1 MTIPFTLFP
10 LQERNLNRRRAESK
24 LVIDV
29 VAKDN
34 HPPELAVSAT
44 EGFIDEN
51 SALGTLVL
59 DKGGNPI
66 RFTVSDRDQVRNI
79 PILKTGGVNVDPYWI
94 RLTDKGWMDMMGS
107 QHARRKLED

>member
-1 MTIPFTLFP
+1 M
-10 LQERNLNRRRAESK
+10 
-24 LVIDV
+24 IDV

-66 RFTVSDRDQVRNI
+66 RFTVSDRDQVREMDN
-79 PILKTGGVNVDPYWI
+79 PILVEI
-94 RLTDKGWMDMMGS
+94 GS
-107 QHARRKLED
+107 IVMFVG

>member
-1 MTIPFTLFP
+1 M
-10 LQERNLNRRRAESK
+10 
-24 LVIDV
+24 IDV

-66 RFTVSDRDQVRNI
+66 RFTVSDRDQVHQKI
-79 PILKTGGVNVDPYWI
+79 EDGTNVDVPYWI
-94 RLTDKGWMDMMGS
+94 TMTNKGWMDMMGS
-107 QHARRKLED
+107 QHERRKLED

>member
-1 MTIPFTLFP
+1 M
-10 LQERNLNRRRAESK
+10 
-24 LVIDV
+24 VIDV

-66 RFTVSDRDQVRNI
+66 RFTVSDRDQVREMDN
-79 PILKTGGVNVDPYWI
+79 PISVAI
-94 RLTDKGWMDMMGS
+94 GS
-107 QHARRKLED
+107 IVMFVG

>member
-1 MTIPFTLFP
+1 M
-10 LQERNLNRRRAESK
+10 
-24 LVIDV
+24 IDV

-34 HPPELAVSAT
+34 HPPELAVSAA

-66 RFTVSDRDQVRNI
+66 RFTVSDRDQVHQKRGVFHEDGTN
-79 PILKTGGVNVDPYWI
+79 VNVPYWI
-94 RLTDKGWMDMMGS
+94 TMTNKGWTDIMGS
-107 QHARRKLED
+107 QHERRKLED

>member
-1 MTIPFTLFP
+1 M
-10 LQERNLNRRRAESK
+10 
-24 LVIDV
+24 
-29 VAKDN
+29 AKDN

-66 RFTVSDRDQVRNI
+66 RFTVSDRDQVGNI
-79 PILKTGGVNVDPYWI
+79 PIL
-94 RLTDKGWMDMMGS
+94 RMG
-107 QHARRKLED
+107 

>member
-1 MTIPFTLFP
+1 M
-10 LQERNLNRRRAESK
+10 
-24 LVIDV
+24 IDV

-34 HPPELAVSAT
+34 HPPELAVSAN

-66 RFTVSDRDQVRNI
+66 RFTISDRDQVRNADLMI
-79 PILKTGGVNVDPYWI
+79 ERMLIQIG
-94 RLTDKGWMDMMGS
+94 
-107 QHARRKLED
+107 

>member
-1 MTIPFTLFP
+1 M
-10 LQERNLNRRRAESK
+10 
-24 LVIDV
+24 
-29 VAKDN
+29 AKDN

-66 RFTVSDRDQVRNI
+66 RFTVSDRDQVGNI
-79 PILKTGGVNVDPYWI
+79 PIFRMNVDAPWI
-94 RLTDKGWMDMMGS
+94 TLTDKGWIDMMGS
-107 QHARRKLED
+107 QHESRKLEDRQH

>member
-1 MTIPFTLFP
+1 M
-10 LQERNLNRRRAESK
+10 
-24 LVIDV
+24 IDV

-34 HPPELAVSAT
+34 HRPELAVSAA

-66 RFTVSDRDQVRNI
+66 RFTISDRDQVR
-79 PILKTGGVNVDPYWI
+79 DA
-94 RLTDKGWMDMMGS
+94 DD
-107 QHARRKLED
+107 

>member
-1 MTIPFTLFP
+1 M
-10 LQERNLNRRRAESK
+10 
-24 LVIDV
+24 IDV

-51 SALGTLVL
+51 SALGSLVL

-66 RFTVSDRDQVRNI
+66 RFTISDRDQVR
-79 PILKTGGVNVDPYWI
+79 DA
-94 RLTDKGWMDMMGS
+94 DD
-107 QHARRKLED
+107 

>member
-1 MTIPFTLFP
+1 M
-10 LQERNLNRRRAESK
+10 
-24 LVIDV
+24 IDV

-66 RFTVSDRDQVRNI
+66 RFTISDRDQVR
-79 PILKTGGVNVDPYWI
+79 DA
-94 RLTDKGWMDMMGS
+94 DD
-107 QHARRKLED
+107 